1 MFENLKSGDVVVDAH
16 DADLAYIGSVES
28 RTGVEF
34 VFMTTEAKVARFDS
48 SGAARGKRANIH
60 SDNVRD
66 TIPMQTP
73 AGVFEGAIEG
83 YEYDTKE
90 GNTVVFVG
98 MKPAVDDSRT
108 SHIVYDVSADKCVSY
123 TARGEF
129 YEDGTPSE
137 RDIVVQDTPQPE
149 STAAEDQAPAAAED
163 QAPAATED
171 PAPPAASTVSKPKR
185 GMPTGVLGA
194 MLGSAL
200 GAALSQA
207 LDGDPADEYDIPLMA
222 ELIKEICR
230 K

>member
-16 DADLAYIGSVES
+16 DADLVYIGSVES

-60 SDNVRD
+60 SDIVRD
-66 TIPMQTP
+66 TTPMQTP

-137 RDIVVQDTPQPE
+137 RDIEVQDTPQSEP
-149 STAAEDQAPAAAED
+149 T
-163 QAPAATED
+163 ATED

>member
-1 MFENLKSGDVVVDAH
+1 MFENLKSGDVVIDAH
-16 DADLAYIGSVES
+16 DASLVYIGSVES

-60 SDNVRD
+60 SDIVRD
-66 TIPMQTP
+66 TTPMQTP

-149 STAAEDQAPAAAED
+149 STAAEDP
-163 QAPAATED
+163 APAATED

>member
-16 DADLAYIGSVES
+16 DAGLVYIGSVES

-60 SDNVRD
+60 SDIVRD
-66 TIPMQTP
+66 TTPMQTP

-137 RDIVVQDTPQPE
+137 RDIEVQDTPQSEPE
-149 STAAEDQAPAAAED
+149 PSPE
-163 QAPAATED
+163 

>member
-16 DADLAYIGSVES
+16 DADLVYIGSVES

-137 RDIVVQDTPQPE
+137 RDIEAQDTPQSEP
-149 STAAEDQAPAAAED
+149 T
-163 QAPAATED
+163 ATED

-207 LDGDPADEYDIPLMA
+207 LDGDPADEYDIQLMA

>member
-16 DADLAYIGSVES
+16 DADLVYIGSVES

-60 SDNVRD
+60 SDNVRG

-137 RDIVVQDTPQPE
+137 RDIEAQDTPQSEP
-149 STAAEDQAPAAAED
+149 T
-163 QAPAATED
+163 ATED

-207 LDGDPADEYDIPLMA
+207 LDGDPADEYDIQLMA

>member
-16 DADLAYIGSVES
+16 DAGLVYIGSVES

-60 SDNVRD
+60 SDVVRD
-66 TIPMQTP
+66 TTPMQTP

-137 RDIVVQDTPQPE
+137 RDIEVQDTPQSEPKDTE
-149 STAAEDQAPAAAED
+149 GPA
-163 QAPAATED
+163 
-171 PAPPAASTVSKPKR
+171 PAASTVSKPKR

>member
-16 DADLAYIGSVES
+16 DADLVYIGSVES

-66 TIPMQTP
+66 TTPMQTP

-83 YEYDTKE
+83 YECDTKE

-137 RDIVVQDTPQPE
+137 RDIEAQDTPQSEP
-149 STAAEDQAPAAAED
+149 T
-163 QAPAATED
+163 ATED

>member
-16 DADLAYIGSVES
+16 DAGLVYIGSVES

-60 SDNVRD
+60 SDNVRE
-66 TIPMQTP
+66 TTPMQTP

-137 RDIVVQDTPQPE
+137 RDIEAQDTPQSEP
-149 STAAEDQAPAAAED
+149 T
-163 QAPAATED
+163 ATED

>member
-16 DADLAYIGSVES
+16 DAGLVYIGSVES
-28 RTGVEF
+28 HTGVEF

-60 SDNVRD
+60 SDTVRD
-66 TIPMQTP
+66 TTPMQTP

-137 RDIVVQDTPQPE
+137 RDIEAQDTPQSEP
-149 STAAEDQAPAAAED
+149 TVA
-163 QAPAATED
+163 ED

>member
-16 DADLAYIGSVES
+16 DADLVYIGSVES

-34 VFMTTEAKVARFDS
+34 VFMITEAKVARFDS

-60 SDNVRD
+60 SDTVRD
-66 TIPMQTP
+66 TIPMQMP
-73 AGVFEGAIEG
+73 AGVFEGATEG

-98 MKPAVDDSRT
+98 MKPAVDDSRN

-129 YEDGTPSE
+129 YADGTPSE
-137 RDIVVQDTPQPE
+137 RDIEVQDTPQSEP
-149 STAAEDQAPAAAED
+149 T
-163 QAPAATED
+163 ATED

>member
-16 DADLAYIGSVES
+16 DADLVYIGSVES

-66 TIPMQTP
+66 TTPMQTP

-137 RDIVVQDTPQPE
+137 RDIEAQDTPQSEP
-149 STAAEDQAPAAAED
+149 T
-163 QAPAATED
+163 ATED

-207 LDGDPADEYDIPLMA
+207 LDGDPADEYDIQLMA

>member
-16 DADLAYIGSVES
+16 DAGLVYIGSVES

-66 TIPMQTP
+66 TTPMQTP

-137 RDIVVQDTPQPE
+137 RDIEAQDTPQSEP
-149 STAAEDQAPAAAED
+149 T
-163 QAPAATED
+163 ATED
-171 PAPPAASTVSKPKR
+171 TAPPAASTVSKPKR

>member
-16 DADLAYIGSVES
+16 DAGLVYIGSVES

-60 SDNVRD
+60 SDTVRD
-66 TIPMQTP
+66 TTPMQTP

-123 TARGEF
+123 TAAGEF

-137 RDIVVQDTPQPE
+137 RDIEAQDTPQSEP
-149 STAAEDQAPAAAED
+149 TATEDPAPAV
-163 QAPAATED
+163 TED
-171 PAPPAASTVSKPKR
+171 PAPPAGSTASKPKR

>member
-16 DADLAYIGSVES
+16 DADLVYIGSVES

-66 TIPMQTP
+66 TTPMQTP

-137 RDIVVQDTPQPE
+137 RDIEAQDTPQSEPKV
-149 STAAEDQAPAAAED
+149 
-163 QAPAATED
+163 TED

-207 LDGDPADEYDIPLMA
+207 LDGDPADEYDIQLMA

>member
-16 DADLAYIGSVES
+16 DADLVYIGSVES

-34 VFMTTEAKVARFDS
+34 VFVTTEAKVARFDS
-48 SGAARGKRANIH
+48 SGAARGKRANIY

-137 RDIVVQDTPQPE
+137 RDIEAQDTPQSEP
-149 STAAEDQAPAAAED
+149 T
-163 QAPAATED
+163 ATED

-207 LDGDPADEYDIPLMA
+207 LDGDPADEYDIQLMA

>member
-16 DADLAYIGSVES
+16 DADLVYIGSVES

-34 VFMTTEAKVARFDS
+34 VFVTTEAKVARFDS
-48 SGAARGKRANIH
+48 SGAARGKRANIY

-137 RDIVVQDTPQPE
+137 RDIEAQDTPQSEP
-149 STAAEDQAPAAAED
+149 T
-163 QAPAATED
+163 ATED

-185 GMPTGVLGA
+185 GMLTGVLGA

-207 LDGDPADEYDIPLMA
+207 LDGDPADEYDIQLMA

>member
-16 DADLAYIGSVES
+16 DAALVYIGSVES

-60 SDNVRD
+60 SDNVSD

-73 AGVFEGAIEG
+73 AGVFEGATEG

-98 MKPAVDDSRT
+98 MKPAIDESLA
-108 SHIVYDVSADKCVSY
+108 SHIVYDKSADKCVSY
-123 TARGEF
+123 TARGGF
-129 YEDGTPSE
+129 YADGTPSE
-137 RDIVVQDTPQPE
+137 RDIEVQDTPQSEP
-149 STAAEDQAPAAAED
+149 T
-163 QAPAATED
+163 ATED

-185 GMPTGVLGA
+185 GMPTGVQGA

>member
-16 DADLAYIGSVES
+16 DAGLVYIGSVES

-60 SDNVRD
+60 SDNVRE
-66 TIPMQTP
+66 TTPMQTP

-137 RDIVVQDTPQPE
+137 RDIEVQDTPQSEP
-149 STAAEDQAPAAAED
+149 T
-163 QAPAATED
+163 ATED

>member
-16 DADLAYIGSVES
+16 DASLVYIGSVES

-66 TIPMQTP
+66 TTPMQTP

-137 RDIVVQDTPQPE
+137 RDIEAQDTPQSEP
-149 STAAEDQAPAAAED
+149 T
-163 QAPAATED
+163 ATED

>member
-16 DADLAYIGSVES
+16 DADLVYIGSVEP

-48 SGAARGKRANIH
+48 SGAARGKRANIY

-137 RDIVVQDTPQPE
+137 RDIEAQDTPQSEP
-149 STAAEDQAPAAAED
+149 T
-163 QAPAATED
+163 ATED

-185 GMPTGVLGA
+185 GMPTGVLGD

-207 LDGDPADEYDIPLMA
+207 LDGDPADEYDIQLMA

>member
-16 DADLAYIGSVES
+16 DAGLVYIGSVES

-60 SDNVRD
+60 SDNVRV

-137 RDIVVQDTPQPE
+137 RDIEAQDTPQSEP
-149 STAAEDQAPAAAED
+149 T
-163 QAPAATED
+163 ATED

>member
-16 DADLAYIGSVES
+16 DAGLVYIGSVES

-60 SDNVRD
+60 SDIVRD
-66 TIPMQTP
+66 TTPMHTP

-137 RDIVVQDTPQPE
+137 RDIEAQDTPHSEP
-149 STAAEDQAPAAAED
+149 T
-163 QAPAATED
+163 ATED

-200 GAALSQA
+200 GDALSQA

>member
-16 DADLAYIGSVES
+16 DAGLVYIGSVES

-60 SDNVRD
+60 SDIVRD
-66 TIPMQTP
+66 TTPMQTP
-73 AGVFEGAIEG
+73 AGVFEGATEG

-98 MKPAVDDSRT
+98 MKPAVDDART

-137 RDIVVQDTPQPE
+137 RDIDTHQSE
-149 STAAEDQAPAAAED
+149 
-163 QAPAATED
+163 PAATED

>member
-16 DADLAYIGSVES
+16 DADLVYIGSVES

-137 RDIVVQDTPQPE
+137 RDIEAQDTPQ
-149 STAAEDQAPAAAED
+149 AEPT
-163 QAPAATED
+163 ATED

-207 LDGDPADEYDIPLMA
+207 LDGDPADEYDIQLMA

>member
-16 DADLAYIGSVES
+16 DAGLVYIGSVES

-60 SDNVRD
+60 SDTVRD
-66 TIPMQTP
+66 TTPMQTP

-137 RDIVVQDTPQPE
+137 RDIEVQDTPQSEP
-149 STAAEDQAPAAAED
+149 T
-163 QAPAATED
+163 ATED

>member
-16 DADLAYIGSVES
+16 DAGLVYIGSVES

-60 SDNVRD
+60 SDTVRD
-66 TIPMQTP
+66 TTPMQTP

-137 RDIVVQDTPQPE
+137 RDIEVQDTPQSEP
-149 STAAEDQAPAAAED
+149 T
-163 QAPAATED
+163 ATED

-194 MLGSAL
+194 MLGLAL

>member
-16 DADLAYIGSVES
+16 DADLVYIGSVES

-34 VFMTTEAKVARFDS
+34 VFMITEAKVARFDS

-60 SDNVRD
+60 SDTVRD
-66 TIPMQTP
+66 TIPMQMP
-73 AGVFEGAIEG
+73 AGVFEGATEG

-129 YEDGTPSE
+129 YADGTPSE
-137 RDIVVQDTPQPE
+137 RDIEVQDTPQSEP
-149 STAAEDQAPAAAED
+149 T
-163 QAPAATED
+163 ATED

>member
-16 DADLAYIGSVES
+16 DAGLVYIGSVES

-60 SDNVRD
+60 SDTVRD
-66 TIPMQTP
+66 TTPMQTP

-137 RDIVVQDTPQPE
+137 RDIEAQDTPQSEP
-149 STAAEDQAPAAAED
+149 T
-163 QAPAATED
+163 ATED

>member
-16 DADLAYIGSVES
+16 DADLVYIGSVES

-108 SHIVYDVSADKCVSY
+108 SHIVYDVSADRCVSY

-137 RDIVVQDTPQPE
+137 RDIEAQDTPQSEP
-149 STAAEDQAPAAAED
+149 T
-163 QAPAATED
+163 ATED

-207 LDGDPADEYDIPLMA
+207 LDGDPADEYDIQLMA

>member
-16 DADLAYIGSVES
+16 DAGLVYIGSVES

-60 SDNVRD
+60 SDIVRD
-66 TIPMQTP
+66 TTPMQTP

-83 YEYDTKE
+83 YKYDTKE

-137 RDIVVQDTPQPE
+137 RDIEVQDTPQSEPKDTE
-149 STAAEDQAPAAAED
+149 GPA
-163 QAPAATED
+163 
-171 PAPPAASTVSKPKR
+171 PAASTVSKPKR

>member
-16 DADLAYIGSVES
+16 DADLVYIGSVES

-60 SDNVRD
+60 SDTVRD
-66 TIPMQTP
+66 TTPMQTP

-137 RDIVVQDTPQPE
+137 RDIEAQDTPQSEP
-149 STAAEDQAPAAAED
+149 T
-163 QAPAATED
+163 ATED

>member
-16 DADLAYIGSVES
+16 DADLVYIGSVES

-60 SDNVRD
+60 SDNVRG

-108 SHIVYDVSADKCVSY
+108 SHIVYDVSADRCVSY

-137 RDIVVQDTPQPE
+137 RDIEAQDTPQSEP
-149 STAAEDQAPAAAED
+149 T
-163 QAPAATED
+163 ATED

-207 LDGDPADEYDIPLMA
+207 LDGDPADEYDIQLMA

>member
-16 DADLAYIGSVES
+16 DADLVYIGSVES

-60 SDNVRD
+60 SDIVRD
-66 TIPMQTP
+66 TTPMHTP

-137 RDIVVQDTPQPE
+137 RDIEAQDTPQSEP
-149 STAAEDQAPAAAED
+149 T
-163 QAPAATED
+163 ATED